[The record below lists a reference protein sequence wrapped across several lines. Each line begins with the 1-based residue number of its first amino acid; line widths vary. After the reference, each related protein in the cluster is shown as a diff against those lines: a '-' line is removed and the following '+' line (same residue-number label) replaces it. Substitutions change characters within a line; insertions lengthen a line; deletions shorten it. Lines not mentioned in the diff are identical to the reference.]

1 MTTWT
6 GRIVGGYEIAEEIGK
21 GGMAVVYRAYQPQLE
36 RWVAVKVMHAAETG
50 REEFLARFRREA
62 KAIAALR
69 HPNIL
74 TVYDYG
80 EEEGVAYIVMEYV
93 PGGTLKHR
101 LIGEPMAWSDVS
113 SLVIGIGRALEYAH
127 SEGVIH
133 RDVKPANVLL
143 PRPDWPLLA
152 DFGLAKLTDALG
164 DITQP
169 GASLGT
175 PAYLSPEQAAGE
187 EIDQRTDIYGL
198 GVVLYELL
206 TGEVPCQSNSPLET
220 MLRRLHERPAPPRSL
235 NPQIPPAVDM
245 VVMRALERTPE
256 ARYAS
261 MAAMVK
267 DLARASGTAE
277 RQAGGQAST
286 TVIRAYPSRQSTAT
300 GPRLL
305 LVVSGVALPVPEQ
318 EEVVIGRADPYLANP
333 PDVDL
338 EPYGG
343 GAAGV
348 SRRHARLLS
357 RPNGWFLEDLH
368 STNGTFLNE
377 VRVEPQQPVA
387 LCSGDHVRLGTLTT
401 VFLEK

>member
-1 MTTWT
+1 
-6 GRIVGGYEIAEEIGK
+6 
-21 GGMAVVYRAYQPQLE
+21 
-36 RWVAVKVMHAAETG
+36 VKVMHAAESG

-80 EEEGVAYIVMEYV
+80 EDEGVAYIVMEYV
-93 PGGTLKHR
+93 PGGSLKQR
-101 LIGEPMAWSDVS
+101 LTGEPMAWSDVAP
-113 SLVIGIGRALEYAH
+113 LVIGVGRALEHAH

-143 PRPDWPLLA
+143 PSPDWPLLV

-175 PAYLSPEQAAGE
+175 PAYLSPEQAGGE
-187 EIDQRTDIYGL
+187 TIDQRADVYGL
-198 GVVLYELL
+198 GVVLYESL
-206 TGEVPCQSNSPLET
+206 TGEIPCQSKSPLET

-235 NPQIPPAVDM
+235 NPQIPPAVED
-245 VVMRALERTPE
+245 VVMRALERKPE

-261 MAAMVK
+261 MEEMVRE
-267 DLARASGTAE
+267 LTRASGTAE
-277 RQAGGQAST
+277 RQSAGQATT
-286 TVIRAYPSRQSTAT
+286 TVIRAYPSREATTT

-305 LVVSGVALPVPEQ
+305 LVVAGVHLPVPEQ
-318 EEVVIGRADPYLANP
+318 EEVLIGRADPCLPSP

-348 SRRHARLLS
+348 SRRHARLLK
-357 RPNGWFLEDLH
+357 RAAGWFLEDLH

-377 VRVEPQQPVA
+377 VRVEPQHPVPM
-387 LCSGDHVRLGTLTT
+387 CSGDHVRLGTLAT
-401 VFLEK
+401 VFLDK

>member
-1 MTTWT
+1 
-6 GRIVGGYEIAEEIGK
+6 
-21 GGMAVVYRAYQPQLE
+21 VY
-36 RWVAVKVMHAAETG
+36 
-50 REEFLARFRREA
+50 
-62 KAIAALR
+62 
-69 HPNIL
+69 N
-74 TVYDYG
+74 YG
-80 EEEGVAYIVMEYV
+80 EEEGVPYIVMEYV
-93 PGGTLKHR
+93 PGGSLKQR
-101 LIGEPMAWSDVS
+101 LTGEPIAWSDVA
-113 SLVIGIGRALEYAH
+113 SLVIGIGRALDHAH

-187 EIDQRTDIYGL
+187 AIDQRTDVYGL

-206 TGEVPCQSNSPLET
+206 TGEIPCQSKTPLET
-220 MLRRLHERPAPPRSL
+220 MLRRLHERPASPRTL
-235 NPQIPPAVDM
+235 NPEIPTAVEG
-245 VVMRALERTPE
+245 VVMRALEREPE
-256 ARYAS
+256 ARYDS

-267 DLARASGTAE
+267 DLARATGTAE
-277 RQAGGQAST
+277 RRTTDRDGT
-286 TVIRAYPSRQSTAT
+286 TVIRAYPSPERTTT
-300 GPRLL
+300 GPQLL
-305 LVVSGVALPVPEQ
+305 LVISGVSLPVPEQ
-318 EEVVIGRADPYLANP
+318 EDVVIGRADPYQTNP

-348 SRRHARLLS
+348 SRRHARLLK
-357 RPNGWFLEDLH
+357 RADGWLLEDLH

-377 VRVEPQQPVA
+377 VRVVPEQPVS
-387 LCSGDHVRLGTLTT
+387 LRSGDHIRLGTLAI
-401 VFLEK
+401 VFLDK

>member
-1 MTTWT
+1 M
-6 GRIVGGYEIAEEIGK
+6 VGGYEIAEEIGK

-36 RWVAVKVMHAAETG
+36 RWVAVKVMHAAESG
-50 REEFLARFRREA
+50 REEFLVRFRREA

-74 TVYDYG
+74 TVYNYG
-80 EEEGVAYIVMEYV
+80 EEESVPYIVMEYV
-93 PGGTLKHR
+93 PGGSLEQR
-101 LIGEPMAWSDVS
+101 LTGEPIAWSEVA
-113 SLVIGIGRALEYAH
+113 SLVIGIGRALDHAH

-175 PAYLSPEQAAGE
+175 PAYLSPEQATGE
-187 EIDQRTDIYGL
+187 AIDQRTDVYGL

-206 TGEVPCQSNSPLET
+206 TGEVPCQSKSPLET

-235 NPQIPPAVDM
+235 NPQIPPAVER
-245 VVMRALERTPE
+245 VVMRTLERQPE
-256 ARYAS
+256 ARYDS
-261 MAAMVK
+261 MEAMVK

-286 TVIRAYPSRQSTAT
+286 TVIRAYPSRQATTA
-300 GPRLL
+300 GPQLL
-305 LVVSGVALPVPEQ
+305 LVVSGVNLPIPE
-318 EEVVIGRADPYLANP
+318 EAEVVIGREDPYLANP

-348 SRRHARLLS
+348 SRRHARLLK
-357 RPNGWFLEDLH
+357 RAGGWFLEDLH

-377 VRVEPQQPVA
+377 VRVAPEQPVP
-387 LCSGDHVRLGTLTT
+387 LCSGDHIRLGTLAT
-401 VFLEK
+401 VFLDT

>member
-1 MTTWT
+1 M
-6 GRIVGGYEIAEEIGK
+6 IGGYEIAEEIGK

-36 RWVAVKVMHAAETG
+36 RWVAVKVMHAAESG
-50 REEFLARFRREA
+50 REEFLVRFRREA

-74 TVYDYG
+74 TVYNYG
-80 EEEGVAYIVMEYV
+80 EEEGVPYIVMEYV
-93 PGGTLKHR
+93 PGGSLKQR
-101 LIGEPMAWSDVS
+101 LTGEPIAWSEVA
-113 SLVIGIGRALEYAH
+113 SLVIGIGRALDHAH

-187 EIDQRTDIYGL
+187 GIDQRTDVYGL

-206 TGEVPCQSNSPLET
+206 TGEVPCQSSSPLET

-235 NPQIPPAVDM
+235 NPEIPPAVEA

-256 ARYAS
+256 ARYTS
-261 MAAMVK
+261 MEAMVK

-277 RQAGGQAST
+277 RQAGRQAST
-286 TVIRAYPSRQSTAT
+286 TVIRAYPSRQATAT

-305 LVVSGVALPVPEQ
+305 LVVSGVTLAVPEQ

-357 RPNGWFLEDLH
+357 RPGGWFLEDLH

-377 VRVEPQQPVA
+377 VRVAPEHPVP
-387 LCSGDHVRLGTLTT
+387 LCGGDHVRLGTLAT
-401 VFLEK
+401 VFLDK